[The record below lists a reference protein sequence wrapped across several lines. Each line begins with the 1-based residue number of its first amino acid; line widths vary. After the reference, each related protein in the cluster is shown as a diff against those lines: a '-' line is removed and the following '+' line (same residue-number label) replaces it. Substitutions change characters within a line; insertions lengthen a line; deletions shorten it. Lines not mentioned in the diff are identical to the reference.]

1 MMDTA
6 LSQHFSRTRQVYLL
20 MQDVNGSPF
29 QAQVLNIHDRN
40 CLLVECKSLVSDS
53 AKALKLVLAL
63 SNTPQESE
71 TWPLQYVG
79 PGTQNPNAP
88 LFWFRVKERFIP
100 MSTPSAPTNSNQ
112 RQKFRIDVKREIAVT
127 QPDSIQ
133 VPGLLLNLS
142 GGGCQAA
149 FPYTLDLSRPA
160 QLMFQP
166 NPQEPLP
173 TSPVQCKLI
182 KQTEL
187 DFELVEDIK
196 FEFEDWRRNAK
207 KRGIKPVWT
216 GYRLQ
221 FIGFQTRNDQDLIFK
236 YCFQEQLRQKVSATH
251 EGAGV

>member
-1 MMDTA
+1 MMDTG
-6 LSQHFSRTRQVYLL
+6 LSQHFSRTRQIFLM
-20 MQDVNGSPF
+20 MQDVDGTPF

-40 CLLVECKSLVSDS
+40 CLLIECKSLVNDS
-53 AKALKLVLAL
+53 AKALKLSLAL
-63 SNTPQESE
+63 SSAPQEGE

-100 MSTPSAPTNSNQ
+100 MTTIAAPAGSNK
-112 RQKFRIDVKREIAVT
+112 RQAFRIDVKREIAVV

-142 GGGCQAA
+142 GGGCRAA

-173 TSPVQCKLI
+173 TNPVQTKVI
-182 KQTEL
+182 KQIEL
-187 DFELVEDIK
+187 DYELVEDIK

-207 KRGIKPVWT
+207 KRGIKPVWS
-216 GYRLQ
+216 GYRFQ
-221 FIGFQTRNDQDLIFK
+221 FTGFQTRNDQDLIFK
-236 YCFQEQLRQKVSATH
+236 YCFQEQLRQKASAH